1 MGKLGIAP
9 QMMRATFTT
18 GYTGV
23 KDDFD
28 ANKIIVKEVPFPIP
42 AADEVQ
48 IKVAA
53 SSVNPIDWKISCGAL
68 AQMMPLDMSVPL
80 GFVCAGVVTAVG
92 SSVTRMKVG
101 QSVWA
106 DVIQRGPR
114 GVTLGAYAEY
124 VVTKESKA
132 SLKPTNLTFAEA
144 GAIPLAGLTAV
155 QCLRAIDTN
164 EGSSVLVLGGSGATG
179 TAGIQIAK
187 AMGAKVY
194 TTCST
199 RNIEYVKSLGP
210 DEVIDYT
217 QQDWAVVLKDKG
229 LDGVFDSVGEN
240 DGINRA
246 VGVLKIGGK
255 VSTIAGAMPKDPLP
269 NGITA
274 KFIMPQ
280 WPPTTSA
287 RRTPST
293 LRRLS

>member
-1 MGKLGIAP
+1 
-9 QMMRATFTT
+9 MMKATFTT

-132 SLKPTNLTFAEA
+132 SLKPTNLTVAEA
-144 GAIPLAGLTAV
+144 GSIPLAGLTAV

-164 EGSSVLVLGGSGATG
+164 EGSS
-179 TAGIQIAK
+179 
-187 AMGAKVY
+187 
-194 TTCST
+194 
-199 RNIEYVKSLGP
+199 
-210 DEVIDYT
+210 
-217 QQDWAVVLKDKG
+217 
-229 LDGVFDSVGEN
+229 
-240 DGINRA
+240 
-246 VGVLKIGGK
+246 
-255 VSTIAGAMPKDPLP
+255 AGAGWLRCHRHGRHPDRQGDGREGVHDLQHSQHRVREEP
-269 NGITA
+269 
-274 KFIMPQ
+274 
-280 WPPTTSA
+280 WPG
-287 RRTPST
+287 
-293 LRRLS
+293 